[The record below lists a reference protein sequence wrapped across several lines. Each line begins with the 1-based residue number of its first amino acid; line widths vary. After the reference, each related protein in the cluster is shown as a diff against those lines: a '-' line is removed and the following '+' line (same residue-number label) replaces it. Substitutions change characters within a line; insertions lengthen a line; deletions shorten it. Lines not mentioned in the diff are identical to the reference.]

1 MPPHDPRPRPEAT
14 RTAILQA
21 AVTEFSTLGPEG
33 ARMDAIARAAGVN
46 KALLHY
52 YFGTKEGL
60 HGAVLDEIFGQVRD
74 RAVAI
79 LDGPG
84 SPGEGLL
91 GYFLTHFD
99 RLAQGHTG
107 RLMAYEMM
115 RARDGR
121 ASNLPRL
128 ARTLFGPLHQLMN
141 RRHREGVAAGELRPD
156 DPAQVFLALIGMN
169 VFYFMSAPMYREITG
184 ADPREAAAL
193 ARQRADMV
201 EFAARLL
208 FADPGQGASA
218 ARAVL
223 ARFPHASPEGNRP

>member
-1 MPPHDPRPRPEAT
+1 MPTLAPSPRPEAS
-14 RTAILQA
+14 RTAILRA
-21 AVTEFSTLGPEG
+21 AVQAFSTLGPEG

-52 YFGTKEGL
+52 YFGSKEGL
-60 HGAVLDEIFGQVRD
+60 HAAVLDEIFGQVRD

-99 RLAQGHTG
+99 RLAQGDTG

-115 RARDGR
+115 RVRDGR
-121 ASNLPRL
+121 ASHLPRL
-128 ARTLFGPLHQLMN
+128 ARTLFGPLHQLMH
-141 RRHREGVAAGELRPD
+141 RRHGEGVAAGELRPD

-169 VFYFMSAPMYREITG
+169 VFYFMSAPMFREITG
-184 ADPREAAAL
+184 ADPREASAL
-193 ARQRADMV
+193 ARQRAGMV

-208 FADPGQGASA
+208 FADPGQGANA

-223 ARFPHASPEGNRP
+223 ARFPAPFPEGIRP